1 MNAIVT
7 QPTQLPA
14 HLQFLAQT
22 NIGAAAMGGITAG
35 QSIHQISIKG
45 SKWRLQDTQG
55 NETIAPTHHIDVL
68 IVDANPNLSKIFYA
82 GAYNAADTEYKAP
95 DCYSDNGVSPSSR
108 ASKPQSASCATC
120 PHNVWGSK
128 VTPMGTQTRACA
140 DSKKLAV
147 VLADNPTG
155 AVYLLKIPPAT
166 LKNMFT
172 FVESLQN
179 RGIPLPAVVVRLG
192 FDTEADYPKITFT
205 PTGYASE
212 VQIKA
217 IQAVIGTEEVKTVI
231 GLNDKPAPAR
241 AAIAAPVETPPT
253 PVIVSDPFAQFSQP
267 VAAPVT
273 QSAPVSVDPFAGLM
287 NTTPAVPA
295 EAPKRK
301 RRSKAEMEAA
311 GAISSGT
318 QVPNMLAGAAASL
331 SDIPAHMAAGVTD
344 VPNAIPAAAAVIL
357 TPQPTTTALDELI
370 ANALKA

>member
-7 QPTQLPA
+7 QQTQLPA

-45 SKWRLQDTQG
+45 SKWRIQDTQG
-55 NETIAPTHHIDVL
+55 NETIAPTHHLDVL
-68 IVDANPNLSKIFYA
+68 IVDANPNLSKVFYA

-95 DCYSDNGVSPSSR
+95 DCYSDNGVAPSAR

-128 VTPMGTQTRACA
+128 VTAMGTQTRACS

-172 FVESLQN
+172 FVESLSN
-179 RGIPLPAVVVRLG
+179 RGIPLPAIVVRLG

-205 PTGYASE
+205 PTGWASE

-217 IQAVIGTEEVKTVI
+217 LQALIGTEEVKTVI
-231 GLNDKPAPAR
+231 GLNDKPAVPQ
-241 AAIAAPVETPPT
+241 AAIAAPVAA
-253 PVIVSDPFAQFSQP
+253 PVVAPAPAAVDPFAQFAQPAP
-267 VAAPVT
+267 VAPAP
-273 QSAPVSVDPFAGLM
+273 AAVDPFAGLM
-287 NTTPAVPA
+287 ATPAPA
-295 EAPKRK
+295 DAAPKRK
-301 RRSKAEMEAA
+301 RRSKAEIEADNA
-311 GAISSGT
+311 AKAAQAAPAAVAFPDT
-318 QVPNMLAGAAASL
+318 MFAAAPVATF
-331 SDIPAHMAAGVTD
+331 DMPNVT
-344 VPNAIPAAAAVIL
+344 PAAAAVVL
-357 TPQPTTTALDELI
+357 SPQPTNTALDDLI
-370 ANALKA
+370 ANALKV